1 MALLLALAMMPMVAF
16 AAEADEG
23 AITINNAIDGKEYSA
38 YQILQ
43 LESYNAETDAY
54 SYTQVPDSPWNAWLN
69 SNAVNGKYLT
79 FENGYAVQVP
89 DADFAAFASEAMAYA
104 KAKGI
109 APTAGPTTAASGTV
123 SFENLPLGYYLVDSS
138 VGTICS
144 LGTTNPNAT
153 ITEKNDV
160 PTNAKEVQENSTG
173 NWGSTNDANIGDTVQ
188 FRSTITGQPGTTS
201 YVFTD
206 TMSKG
211 LSFNNDIVITRGGET
226 VAADDNYTIGAATT
240 NEAGE
245 TTFTITFTDAFVADF
260 ASQAA
265 VDAATNVI
273 VVSYSATLMSDAVI
287 GAPGNLNESKLSYSN
302 GDAVETTPASET
314 KTYAWPMEITK
325 FTMRDGV
332 ETLLA
337 GAEFSLALQGSAT
350 PISLVP
356 TGVADT
362 YRVATADDVNPV
374 TTITTTDS
382 GKLYI
387 QGLDAGNYQL
397 TEVNAPEGYNKL
409 AGPVAFTINGT
420 TAGENMG
427 QLGGDFVVDNINIKV
442 ENKTGLVLPSTGGIG
457 TIIFTVVGAVIIIG
471 AVAFLFA
478 RRRHSKSE

>member
-43 LESYNAETDAY
+43 LESYNAETGAY
-54 SYTQVPDSPWNAWLN
+54 SYTQVPGSPWNEWLN
-69 SNAVNGKYLT
+69 GDAVNGKYLT

-104 KAKGI
+104 KAKEI

-173 NWGSTNDANIGDTVQ
+173 NWGSTNDAKIGDPVQ
-188 FRSTITGQPGTTS
+188 FRSTITGQPGTIS

-226 VAADDNYTIGAATT
+226 VAADGNYAIAVTSTV
-240 NEAGE
+240 AGE
-245 TTFTITFTDAFVADF
+245 TVFTITFTDAFVADF

-273 VVSYSATLMSDAVI
+273 VVSYSATLTSDAVI
-287 GAPGNLNESKLSYSN
+287 GMPGNPNKSELSYSN
-302 GDAVETTPASET
+302 GDVTLTTPASET

-325 FTMRDGV
+325 FTMRDGA

-350 PISLVP
+350 PIRLVP
-356 TGVADT
+356 TDVADT
-362 YRVATADDVNPV
+362 YRVATATDENPV
-374 TTITTTDS
+374 TTITTTYS